1 MFICIKTC
9 FAENTLFEIGSL
21 RDSIPKGAD
30 PYWEPMKGA
39 ENVRLE
45 VVFDKAKLRDKQW
58 LTGVLKEKGIA
69 VDHRWNVERLSA
81 LYQAMEAGGVLKV
94 DARSAAVKS
103 KDGAIVKRVKDKA
116 EVKTNGN
123 ENTDLQPG
131 FDKAGGSTNQR
142 PDGE

>member
-21 RDSIPKGAD
+21 RDSVPKGAA
-30 PYWEPMKGA
+30 PYWEPLKGA
-39 ENVRLE
+39 ENIQLE

-58 LTGVLKEKGIA
+58 LMGMLKEKGITI
-69 VDHRWNVERLSA
+69 DHRWSVERLSA
-81 LYQAMEAGGVLKV
+81 LYQAMQAGGVLKV

-103 KDGAIVKRVKDKA
+103 KDGSIVKRVKNKV
-116 EVKTNGN
+116 EVKPDGDK
-123 ENTDLQPG
+123 NTDMQPG
-131 FDKAGGSTNQR
+131 GDQAGSPADQR